1 MIIEWVALCADST
14 ETDTADVPARRR
26 ARYTDDTMYSQD
38 DTPAVG
44 SQTEVPRPA
53 AGAGPDVTCELQ
65 VLEFKLGS
73 ERYCVDIGFVSEIV
87 DKGSLTHI
95 PNAPH
100 YVDGVMD
107 LRGRTTSI
115 VNPKALLGITERSE
129 SKRIVIFDA
138 GEFEDEAAVGWV
150 VDEVYQVVRVS
161 MDDVEESP
169 LDDGGPIEG
178 IIKRDDGLV
187 MWISP
192 TDATA

>member
-1 MIIEWVALCADST
+1 MH
-14 ETDTADVPARRR
+14 
-26 ARYTDDTMYSQD
+26 SQD

-44 SQTEVPRPA
+44 SQTEAPRTA
-53 AGAGPDVTCELQ
+53 AGTEPDAPREVQ

-73 ERYCVDIGFVSEIV
+73 ERYCVDIDFVSEIV
-87 DKGSLTHI
+87 DRGSLTRV

-115 VNPKALLGITERSE
+115 INPKALLGIAEQSE
-129 SKRIVIFDA
+129 SKRIVIFDP
-138 GEFEDEAAVGWV
+138 GKFEDEAAVGWV
-150 VDEVYQVVRVS
+150 VDEVYQVIRVS
-161 MDDVEESP
+161 MDDVEDSP

-178 IIKRDDGLV
+178 IIKREDGLV

-192 TDATA
+192 AAAIA